1 MRQITQRSPLIFDLR
16 CNIPEKMFTFGQ
28 QNFLPFSRASPQ
40 GRTVV
45 NVIKITP
52 QTEAGKI

>member
-1 MRQITQRSPLIFDLR
+1 MRRITQRSSLIFDLR

-28 QNFLPFSRASPQ
+28 QNFLPLSRAPSQ
-40 GRTVV
+40 ERTVV